1 MNKFV
6 NKIKYYEKIKLNSK
20 LSDKEKKNIRFPLSG
35 IFEVSLKDINFDALT
50 VRSDDSS
57 IVDRY
62 FNENFYDFSL
72 EKWFD
77 WSKDP
82 GLFID
87 VGSPTGFYSLVS
99 LKSSPRNLVIA
110 VEALPINYYR
120 ILTNFRLNKIDFS
133 RVKIFNLVITDED
146 KIVRF
151 ESHEELSYT
160 SKGGRISNNGFSI
173 NAIRLD
179 SLEITD
185 LSLKVRGIKI
195 DTEGEDLKVIQGGIN
210 LITKFKPKIIIEA
223 RKENAKEINDFFL
236 DLGYR
241 KIYDAEKSFSPGQEI
256 TFQSNEISKDI
267 FFEY

>member
-1 MNKFV
+1 M
-6 NKIKYYEKIKLNSK
+6 
-20 LSDKEKKNIRFPLSG
+20 
-35 IFEVSLKDINFDALT
+35 
-50 VRSDDSS
+50 
-57 IVDRY
+57 
-62 FNENFYDFSL
+62 DF
-72 EKWFD
+72 
-77 WSKDP
+77 
-82 GLFID
+82 
-87 VGSPTGFYSLVS
+87 
-99 LKSSPRNLVIA
+99 
-110 VEALPINYYR
+110 
-120 ILTNFRLNKIDFS
+120 
-133 RVKIFNLVITDED
+133 
-146 KIVRF
+146 
-151 ESHEELSYT
+151 
-160 SKGGRISNNGFSI
+160 GGRISNNGFSI

>member
-6 NKIKYYEKIKLNSK
+6 NRNKRYEKLSSNLNDED
-20 LSDKEKKNIRFPLSG
+20 LKNFKYPISG

-72 EKWFD
+72 EKWCD
-77 WSKDP
+77 WSKEP

-87 VGSPTGFYSLVS
+87 IGSHTGFYSLVS
-99 LKSSPRNLVIA
+99 LKSSPMNLVIA
-110 VEALPINYYR
+110 VEPLPINYYR

-133 RVKIFNLVITDED
+133 RVKIYNLAITDED
-146 KIVRF
+146 KIVKF
-151 ESHEELSYT
+151 ENHEEFSYT
-160 SKGGRISNNGFSI
+160 SKGGRISNNGFPI
-173 NAIRLD
+173 NAIKLD
-179 SLEITD
+179 SLEIKD
-185 LSLKVRGIKI
+185 PSLKIRGIKI

-210 LITKFKPKIIIEA
+210 SIKKYKPNIIIET
-223 RKENAKEINDFFL
+223 RKENVKEIKNFFL
-236 DLGYR
+236 DLGYS
-241 KIYDAEKSFSPGQEI
+241 KIYDEEKSFSPGQEI
-256 TFQSNEISKDI
+256 TFQSNETSKDI